1 MSMKEPILVVEDDK
15 DLIEIYRE
23 ILEMHEFDVQTA
35 SNGEEGIKKFI
46 EFKPYLVI
54 MDGDMPILNGY
65 QAFKQIKEINNKANV
80 VIVTGFSEFDPKNTE
95 AIKQGLIKVIPKPLG
110 VNQLLDLAKKYS
122 QIKVEK

>member
-80 VIVTGFSEFDPKNTE
+80 VIVTGFSEFDPKNIE
-95 AIKQGLIKVIPKPLG
+95 AIKQGLIKVIQKPLG

-122 QIKVEK
+122 QIKIEK